1 MVSDGPL
8 DTVEAVRMATSLGC
22 SAGSRTSIPTQLP
35 ATTRPSW
42 KALPGMLLPR
52 PGPDVHLQGPGVNLG
67 PGPGRLSS
75 RMRAGRHPR
84 LRPCGRTCTLSGF
97 WSPECGQS
105 RGLKIKMVAGL
116 LPPTSGL
123 FQRPGCSC
131 PSARGPFLQ
140 IQSPRLQPLLPRP
153 QPPLSLTLQ
162 PPCYRGLCDAMGLAG
177 RSRVITT
184 SRSPTE
190 SLSLWPHE

>member
-22 SAGSRTSIPTQLP
+22 SVGSRTSIPTQLP
-35 ATTRPSW
+35 ATTRPCW
-42 KALPGMLLPR
+42 KALPGTLLPR
-52 PGPDVHLQGPGVNLG
+52 PGPDVHQRGPGVNLG
-67 PGPGRLSS
+67 PGPGCLSS

-84 LRPCGRTCTLSGF
+84 LRPCGHTHTLSGF
-97 WSPECGQS
+97 RSPECGES
-105 RGLKIKMVAGL
+105 RGPKIKMVL

-153 QPPLSLTLQ
+153 RPPLSPTLQ
-162 PPCYRGLCDAMGLAG
+162 PLCYRDLCDAMGLAG

-190 SLSLWPHE
+190 SLSLWPRE